1 MAHIPVNHPLRPLY
15 RVISAVIALYVLI
28 FGIIGV
34 METSGGPAFGKDGSA
49 WVLGLRTNLAFSV
62 ISIIWG
68 AILLAATVYGRNL
81 FHYLAMLAG
90 LVFMVNGFLMMALL
104 QTNANVF
111 AFSMVNCIV
120 SFVFGMAVL
129 ASGLYSKVGTTE
141 EAEAARQWQLTGG
154 V

>member
-15 RVISAVIALYVLI
+15 RVISAVIGLYVLV
-28 FGIIGV
+28 FGLLGV
-34 METSGGPAFGKDGSA
+34 IETNGGPAFGKDGAA

-68 AILLAATVYGRNL
+68 AVIFVAAIYGRNL

-90 LVFMVNGFLMMALL
+90 VVFMLNGFLMMALM
-104 QTNANVF
+104 QTSANVF

-129 ASGLYSKVGTTE
+129 ASGLYSKVGTDE
-141 EAEAARQWQLTGG
+141 EAEAARRWQLTGG
-154 V
+154 M